1 MPGLDVLLRD
11 LADPAAYPE
20 SDWGDV
26 PAARRKVEVV
36 QTHISAVFLTAKTAY
51 KVKKPLRLWGLV
63 DYGTPEARLH
73 WCEEEVRLNRRLA
86 PDVYRG
92 VEPIVERGGRLHVG
106 GEGRAVEHAVAM
118 RRFRPADTLEA
129 HVEAGTATDADL
141 AALGRLL
148 ASFHAQH
155 RLGSRERA
163 KVQAVTFAGV
173 LAQNVR
179 ATRAFVP
186 ALFPARV
193 HDDLERALAQRLRRD
208 RGALRARLARG
219 LAVDGH
225 GDVRLEHVLKEDGRF
240 SVIDC
245 VEFTTVWR
253 HIDPLAD
260 AAFLVMDLLAHGA
273 HRLEHVFT
281 QAYLAAA
288 GDSDLAILELF
299 VAYRAHV
306 RAKVDATT
314 SAEREVPAEQRA
326 RKAAGARN
334 HLALAWTV
342 ARAGLEQPPLIV
354 LRGPS
359 GSGKSVLASAL
370 APWLDARVVRS
381 DEVRKALFG
390 LGPLDRP
397 APAQQAEVYGSAASE
412 ETYRRVLD
420 EGLAAVRRG
429 RTVFLDA
436 TYLRVDSRAAVAAAC
451 VREGVPHVIV
461 DLEVPPEVAR
471 ARLAAR
477 GRRNDDAS
485 DADVAVYE
493 EQVRTAEPLTSA
505 ERAQVVRHAAGDEP
519 STTLMAVLE
528 RVVAAGTPG

>member
-1 MPGLDVLLRD
+1 VPGLDVLLRD
-11 LADPAAYPE
+11 LADPAAYAE
-20 SDWGDV
+20 AEWAGV
-26 PAARRKVEVV
+26 PQGQRRVEVV
-36 QTHISAVFLTAKTAY
+36 QTHISAVFLTAVSAF

-63 DYGTPEARLH
+63 DYGTPQARLH
-73 WCEEEVRLNRRLA
+73 WWEEVRLNRRLA

-92 VEPIVERGGRLHVG
+92 VVPIVERDGRLHVG
-106 GEGRAVEHAVAM
+106 GAGKAVEHAVAM
-118 RRFRPADTLEA
+118 RRFRPEDTLEA
-129 HVEAGTATDADL
+129 RVQAGTATASDL
-141 AALGRLL
+141 AQLGTLL
-148 ASFHAQH
+148 AQFHAKH
-155 RLGSRERA
+155 RLGPDERA
-163 KVQAVTFAGV
+163 RVRAATFAGV

-179 ATRAFVP
+179 ATKAFVP
-186 ALFPARV
+186 RLFPASV
-193 HDDLERALAQRLRRD
+193 HEDLERTLARRLRRD
-208 RGALRARLARG
+208 RSLLRRRLARG

-225 GDVRLEHVLKEDGRF
+225 GDVRLEHVLKEGSRL

-273 HRLEHVFT
+273 HALEHAFT

-288 GDSDLAILELF
+288 GDADVAALELF

-314 SAEREVPAEQRA
+314 SAEAEVPAEQRA

-342 ARAGLEQPPLIV
+342 ARAGLAKPPLVV

-359 GSGKSVLASAL
+359 GSGKSVLATAL
-370 APWLDARVVRS
+370 CPWLDALVVRS
-381 DEVRKALFG
+381 DEVRKAMFR

-397 APAQQAEVYGSAASE
+397 TPAQQAEVYGPAASE
-412 ETYRRVLD
+412 ATYRKVLD

-429 RTVFLDA
+429 RAAILDA
-436 TYLRVDSRAAVAAAC
+436 TYLLARSRAAVVEAC
-451 VREGVPHVIV
+451 TRERVTCVVV
-461 DLEVPPEVAR
+461 DVVVEPQVAR

-477 GRRNDDAS
+477 AGRNDDAS

-493 EQVRTAEPLTSA
+493 EQVRTAEPLTTA
-505 ERAQVVRHAAGDEP
+505 EVERAVRHIAGADPAA
-519 STTLMAVLE
+519 TLMTVLD
-528 RVVAAGTPG
+528 RVVAQEKGG